1 MADTNSLQEI
11 HVMADTW
18 DKVKKVKS
26 AFQNLVDEKMQQV
39 ANKGAELGYPNVGA
53 GLAAAGS
60 TAAETA
66 NFLVPEDN
74 VELGMS
80 LIPVGKVVNGAK
92 GVLKPLVEAGET
104 VFKDVPGREVLI
116 KAMEKKGWT
125 GAQID
130 KHFDA
135 LEKVGPDGKTLWEK
149 TLEQERKLKGI
160 GTTSDETVKA
170 AASKSLVEPIKN
182 VVENTVSDKAVLDI
196 KKNEAIQSFL
206 NKSDKATTSGA
217 EAELAAARG
226 KRGRGP
232 IE

>member
-1 MADTNSLQEI
+1 
-11 HVMADTW
+11 MADTW

-80 LIPVGKVVNGAK
+80 LIPVGKVVKGAK

-116 KAMEKKGWT
+116 KAMEKKAGQ
-125 GAQID
+125 A
-130 KHFDA
+130 
-135 LEKVGPDGKTLWEK
+135 
-149 TLEQERKLKGI
+149 RKLISILMPLRRLAQTAKPSGR
-160 GTTSDETVKA
+160 KHL
-170 AASKSLVEPIKN
+170 SKKES
-182 VVENTVSDKAVLDI
+182 
-196 KKNEAIQSFL
+196 
-206 NKSDKATTSGA
+206 
-217 EAELAAARG
+217 
-226 KRGRGP
+226 
-232 IE
+232 